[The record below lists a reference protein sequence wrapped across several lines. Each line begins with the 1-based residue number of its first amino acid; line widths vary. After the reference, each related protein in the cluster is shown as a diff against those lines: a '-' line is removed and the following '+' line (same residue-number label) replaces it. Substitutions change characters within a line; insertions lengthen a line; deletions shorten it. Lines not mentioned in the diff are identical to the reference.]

1 MPRQRTFL
9 LGEYSSVAACELHG
23 PDRPV
28 SILIGCQSGS
38 SGRLSAFPCRVKRRA
53 YDAGPCTG
61 LPRIVT
67 REILGLANGVTPR
80 VARSSRGR
88 RPPALTQ
95 VQASG
100 SIWSET
106 RPRAGA

>member
-1 MPRQRTFL
+1 MLRQRMFL

-23 PDRPV
+23 PGRPV
-28 SILIGCQSGS
+28 TILIGCQSGS
-38 SGRLSAFPCRVKRRA
+38 SGRLSAFPPSVKRRA

-61 LPRIVT
+61 LPPIVT

-80 VARSSRGR
+80 VARSSKGR
-88 RPPALTQ
+88 RSPARTQ

-100 SIWSET
+100 SVLSKT
-106 RPRAGA
+106 RPRAGT